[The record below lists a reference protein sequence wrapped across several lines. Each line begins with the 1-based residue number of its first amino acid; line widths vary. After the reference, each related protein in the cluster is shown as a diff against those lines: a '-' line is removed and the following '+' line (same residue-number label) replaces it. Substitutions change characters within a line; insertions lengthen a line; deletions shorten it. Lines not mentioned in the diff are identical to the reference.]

1 MRKIFVLLFSL
12 AALLSGEAAY
22 SLDQRELGKLLT
34 PCEIKDRPRLDA
46 LVDVDTAEIRNPRD
60 AAGIVK
66 QFFEENASAPTC
78 IDLVTNPVT
87 PAETQCKSAAGVK
100 FDSPDLYVLI
110 HVVKWS
116 DKKGAAP
123 TPTQKPADPQPNPAP
138 QPAPGD
144 KTAAKPAAPPAPAAG
159 TGPGAFGTSATTP
172 PANVAN
178 GGSQS
183 IDLSK
188 AGGIQLVEKEN
199 WYVYHNGSWDQNDF
213 TARDHVPGKDHVWLI
228 YIHLNRNELYD
239 VRYDADITKLVPAPL
254 RHLRD
259 LAELAI
265 SARPQSKD
273 QPEIPP
279 EVWGGGCIPVNS
291 PPAQID
297 MAAHFKKKPG
307 TEMPLG
313 ETAKFDD
320 EGPYKYDFS
329 VGVPVG
335 KISQLDFSSNDT
347 KVGVKKIE
355 SQNLYALFD
364 YYPKAIDFKRQ
375 TFSRWPFVVVGVGLA
390 TSKPLDNGLVAVG
403 WGTQFASIY
412 AGVAIV
418 RTERPASLKPG
429 DTATSAQL
437 NSNLRSHRQGQFA
450 FGLHLSARSVIDML
464 QKAAPKKADDTT
476 PAPKTGATTPK
487 ADAPATPRGA
497 Q

>member
-12 AALLSGEAAY
+12 AALLSDRAAY

-34 PCEIKDRPRLDA
+34 PCVIKDRPRLDA

-87 PAETQCKSAAGVK
+87 PAEKQCKSAAGVT

-123 TPTQKPADPQPNPAP
+123 TSTQKPADPQPNLAP

-144 KTAAKPAAPPAPAAG
+144 KTAAKPAVPPAPAAG
-159 TGPGAFGTSATTP
+159 TGLGAFGASAITP

-178 GGSQS
+178 DAAKP
-183 IDLSK
+183 IDLST

-199 WYVYHNGSWDQNDF
+199 WYVYHNGSWDQSDF
-213 TARDHVPGKDHVWLI
+213 TARNHVPGQDHVWLI
-228 YIHLNRNELYD
+228 YIHLNRNEFYD
-239 VRYDADITKLVPAPL
+239 VRYDADITKLIPAPL

-259 LAELAI
+259 LAELAVSVRAQGI
-265 SARPQSKD
+265 D
-273 QPEIPP
+273 QPVPP
-279 EVWGGGCIPVNS
+279 EVWGGGCIPLNS
-291 PPAQID
+291 LPAQID
-297 MAAHFKKKPG
+297 MAAHFKKKLG

-313 ETAKFDD
+313 EAAKFDD
-320 EGPYKYDFS
+320 EGPYRYDFS

-355 SQNLYALFD
+355 SQALYALFD
-364 YYPKAIDFKRQ
+364 YYPVAVDFQRQ
-375 TFSRWPFVVVGVGLA
+375 TFSRWPFLVLGVGLA
-390 TSKPLDNGLVAVG
+390 TNKPLDNGLVALG

-437 NSNLRSHRQGQFA
+437 SSDLRSHRQGQFA

-464 QKAAPKKADDTT
+464 QKAAPKKADATT
-476 PAPKTGATTPK
+476 TAPKTGATTTPK
-487 ADAPATPRGA
+487 GA